1 MDKKEDEIFNL
12 NGNLREEKKPNKGKN
27 KIETSMNSI
36 ENKIKKLKNL
46 QFNLKQ
52 KLDENEYYKTKI
64 IKLKNT
70 EMNVI
75 KKEAID
81 KSNEVRKLQQ
91 QNNKNKEVLD
101 NYLTTINY
109 LKDEIRTRSVDL
121 KNTSTII
128 KKDEEIT
135 YTNAVSTNLHI
146 ENQIISL

>member
-1 MDKKEDEIFNL
+1 M
-12 NGNLREEKKPNKGKN
+12 
-27 KIETSMNSI
+27 
-36 ENKIKKLKNL
+36 
-46 QFNLKQ
+46 
-52 KLDENEYYKTKI
+52 KTK
-64 IKLKNT
+64 
-70 EMNVI
+70 
-75 KKEAID
+75 D

-91 QNNKNKEVLD
+91 QNNKNKEALD

-135 YTNAVSTNLHI
+135 YTNAVITNLHI